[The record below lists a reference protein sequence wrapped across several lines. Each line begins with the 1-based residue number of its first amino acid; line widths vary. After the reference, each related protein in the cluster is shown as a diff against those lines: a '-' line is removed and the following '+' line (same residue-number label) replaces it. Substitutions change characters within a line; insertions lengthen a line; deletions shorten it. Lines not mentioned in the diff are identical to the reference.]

1 VKSWLGCQI
10 RPLTALSADREL
22 IGAACVGE
30 AGYNCAVAGTRRDDF
45 PNNFVGDL
53 VKTERGWT
61 VVPPTCC
68 PAGHDY
74 GDGGWSVSSVWCTC
88 NGRHMAWRCAN

>member
-1 VKSWLGCQI
+1 V
-10 RPLTALSADREL
+10 ADR
-22 IGAACVGE
+22 
-30 AGYNCAVAGTRRDDF
+30 RRDDF

-68 PAGHDY
+68 LAGHDY
-74 GDGGWSVSSVWCTC
+74 GDPGWSVSSVW
-88 NGRHMAWRCAN
+88 